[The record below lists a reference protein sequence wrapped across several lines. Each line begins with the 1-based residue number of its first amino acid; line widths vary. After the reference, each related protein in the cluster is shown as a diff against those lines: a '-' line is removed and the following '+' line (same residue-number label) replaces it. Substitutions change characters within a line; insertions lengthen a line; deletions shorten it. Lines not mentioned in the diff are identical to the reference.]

1 MTSNAPLTISDIIE
15 RTATFFQQK
24 GIDSARLD
32 AQLLVAHAL
41 GKSRLDLYLNFD
53 YPLNDDELART
64 RELVRRR
71 GAREPV
77 AYILGEKEF
86 AGRMFKVGPGVLIPR
101 PDTEILVEQVHA
113 LLTEFSPSG
122 ENEAAEFRLLEFG
135 VGSGA
140 IAVSLAADN
149 PGVRVTAT
157 EIDERAAETARQNA
171 AAHGVADRVDVRLQ
185 EGFAGIEGSF
195 HGIVSNPPYIDPA
208 EKPTLAPEVAQY
220 EPSQALF
227 ADNDGLRW
235 YEFLAE
241 QATRLLY
248 PGGFLAVEIGYRQ
261 GESVSQI
268 FARHGLTDIEIA
280 QDYADHDRVVHARR
294 K

>member
-15 RTATFFQQK
+15 RTTSFFQQK
-24 GIDSARLD
+24 GIESARLD

-86 AGRMFKVGPGVLIPR
+86 AGRMFKVGPGVLVPR

-113 LLTEFSPSG
+113 LLTEFAPGG
-122 ENEAAEFRLLEFG
+122 EGEPAVIQLLEFG

-149 PGVRVTAT
+149 PNVWVTAT

-171 AAHGVADRVDVRLQ
+171 AVHTVADRVDVRLQ
-185 EGFAGIEGSF
+185 SDFTGIEGPF

-208 EKPTLAPEVAQY
+208 EKPDLEPEVAQY
-220 EPSQALF
+220 EPAQALF
-227 ADNDGLRW
+227 AENNGLRW
-235 YEFLAE
+235 YEFLAA
-241 QATRLLY
+241 QAARLLC
-248 PGGFLAVEIGYRQ
+248 PGGFLAVEIGFRQ
-261 GESVSQI
+261 AESVSRI
-268 FARHGLTDIEIA
+268 FAHHGLTDIEIA
-280 QDYADHDRVVHARR
+280 QDYADHDRVVYGRR
-294 K
+294 R